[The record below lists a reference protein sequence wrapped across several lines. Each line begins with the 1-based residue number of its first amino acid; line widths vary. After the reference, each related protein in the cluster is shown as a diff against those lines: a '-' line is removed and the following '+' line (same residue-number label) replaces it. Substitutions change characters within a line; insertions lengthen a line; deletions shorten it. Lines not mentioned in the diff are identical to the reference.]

1 MDNRNMDN
9 GSSDIIDNFCET
21 FFERIVLWN
30 FTIYLLICVIA
41 AISNALL
48 LYAIY
53 KNPLKCFRNPTSYFI
68 ANLAVVDF
76 LNSIAYTAE
85 LLMTQTTY
93 KSFSCLPDTSGM
105 IHIEIT
111 NFLYN
116 LIVPSVTILA
126 LERYISIIH
135 PMWHHVKVTSQMCY
149 TGIVVVWI
157 TSCIFTAI
165 DDTVLPAE
173 VVTVHPSVFYLAT
186 VVIYLLAF
194 ISLRRQRSTL
204 STDNTRSESAR
215 KMLILR
221 LRNQNRFL
229 TTVLIINIV
238 LIFGIVPTIIS
249 SHFRFALEGPL
260 STGTK
265 VWISITDTLFFLNMA
280 VNPFLYIWRLP
291 KYRKTFFVMYSLKK

>member
-1 MDNRNMDN
+1 MNNNNMDN
-9 GSSDIIDNFCET
+9 GSSDITDNFCDT
-21 FFERIVLWN
+21 FFERIVSWN
-30 FTIYLLICVIA
+30 FSIYLLICVIA

-76 LNSIAYTAE
+76 LNSITYIAE
-85 LLMTQTTY
+85 LLMTRTSY
-93 KSFSCLPDTSGM
+93 RSFSCLPDTWGI
-105 IHIEIT
+105 IHIEIV

-126 LERYISIIH
+126 LERYVAIVY
-135 PMWHHVKVTSQMCY
+135 PMWHHVKVTSRLCY
-149 TGIVVVWI
+149 TGILIVWV
-157 TSCIFTAI
+157 TSGIFTAI
-165 DDTVLPAE
+165 DDIVLPAE

-194 ISLRRQRSTL
+194 TSLRRQRSSL
-204 STDNTRSESAR
+204 STDNARSETAR
-215 KMLILR
+215 KMLKLR

-238 LIFGIVPTIIS
+238 LIFGIIPTIIS
-249 SHFRFALEGPL
+249 THFRFTLEGPL
-260 STGTK
+260 STSTK
-265 VWISITDTLFFLNMA
+265 VWISITDILFFLNMA

-291 KYRKTFFVMYSLKK
+291 KYRKTFFVMYSFKK